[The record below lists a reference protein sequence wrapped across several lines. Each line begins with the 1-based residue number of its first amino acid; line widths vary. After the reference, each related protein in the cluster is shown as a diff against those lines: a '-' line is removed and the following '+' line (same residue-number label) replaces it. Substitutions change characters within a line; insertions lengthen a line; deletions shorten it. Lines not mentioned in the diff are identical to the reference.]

1 MCIFIIRDRVISW
14 SFASTCGFKG
24 IRKGTPFAAQTVAG
38 NAIQAV
44 LDQGMQRAEV
54 MIKGPSLKRDA
65 TLRAIRR
72 YLYEYETNMNEFNFF
87 HYCSLIIVELLAQS
101 QKEKGIVTLHC

>member
-1 MCIFIIRDRVISW
+1 VQDEAHVEARFARRGTLAAPVIGFGPRHYWACRFIIWDRVISW
-14 SFASTCGFKG
+14 SSASTCGFKG
-24 IRKGTPFAAQTVAG
+24 TRRGTSFAAQTTTG

-65 TLRAIRR
+65 TLRAI
-72 YLYEYETNMNEFNFF
+72 
-87 HYCSLIIVELLAQS
+87 
-101 QKEKGIVTLHC
+101 